1 MLIEF
6 TVRNYRSFRDEQ
18 SWTLT
23 ADPETPFA
31 DTAADMPL
39 TDVPK
44 SDEQVLPSAVLY
56 GPNASGKTNVLRAI
70 DAMQD
75 LVLYSANSSQRGDA
89 IQGVEPFQ
97 FDPAT
102 RNAPTMFEAVLI
114 EDGVRYQYG
123 FEATRTEITEEWLFA
138 YPKGEAQKWFERTGN
153 DADGATI
160 EFGSPFRGQKSV
172 IQQATRPNAL
182 FLSTAIQLNND
193 QVAPVYDWFKKCLK
207 PELGTYIKYYDT
219 IQFLSLD
226 LGKSRVLEMMA
237 QADLGIDGVEID
249 ELSAKQHEEIQM
261 RLPKGL
267 VTGFRTLDHSADLRK
282 TKNASYSH
290 PGQAMKRVRLQYKGD
305 EGVNSS
311 IELSEESQG
320 TQRYFALA
328 GPVLE
333 ALDKGR
339 VLVVDELDSSLHP
352 MMVRAIVQFF
362 HDPETN
368 PNGAQLLFNT
378 HDTTL
383 LDADLFRRDQI
394 WFTEKFNDGATRLYS
409 LLDFE
414 EPPDEKAQNLA
425 RRYLQGRYGAI
436 PILQFSSTTPAAGY
450 FS

>member
-1 MLIEF
+1 
-6 TVRNYRSFRDEQ
+6 
-18 SWTLT
+18 
-23 ADPETPFA
+23 
-31 DTAADMPL
+31 
-39 TDVPK
+39 
-44 SDEQVLPSAVLY
+44 
-56 GPNASGKTNVLRAI
+56 
-70 DAMQD
+70 
-75 LVLYSANSSQRGDA
+75 
-89 IQGVEPFQ
+89 
-97 FDPAT
+97 
-102 RNAPTMFEAVLI
+102 
-114 EDGVRYQYG
+114 
-123 FEATRTEITEEWLFA
+123 
-138 YPKGEAQKWFERTGN
+138 
-153 DADGATI
+153 
-160 EFGSPFRGQKSV
+160 
-172 IQQATRPNAL
+172 
-182 FLSTAIQLNND
+182 
-193 QVAPVYDWFKKCLK
+193 
-207 PELGTYIKYYDT
+207 
-219 IQFLSLD
+219 
-226 LGKSRVLEMMA
+226 
-237 QADLGIDGVEID
+237 
-249 ELSAKQHEEIQM
+249 
-261 RLPKGL
+261 
-267 VTGFRTLDHSADLRK
+267 
-282 TKNASYSH
+282 
-290 PGQAMKRVRLQYKGD
+290 MKRVQLQHKGQ

-425 RRYLQGRYGAI
+425 RRYLRGRYGAI
-436 PILQFSSTTPAAGY
+436 PILQFSSTIPAAGY